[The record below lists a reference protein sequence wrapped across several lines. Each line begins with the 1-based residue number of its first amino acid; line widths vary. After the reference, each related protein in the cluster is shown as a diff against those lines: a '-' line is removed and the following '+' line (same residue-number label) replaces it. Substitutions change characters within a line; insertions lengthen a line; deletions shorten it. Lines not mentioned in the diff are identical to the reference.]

1 MFQVLLRCSSGADGI
16 DRLLS
21 SSSSNPEETLG
32 STTCSLLEQ
41 DGPQQVLLAQA
52 DGGDGA
58 VVELKRGPAV
68 DHHAGVPAA
77 GADADSEETEAR
89 ESTSGGVTLK
99 KVQCVIFG
107 WIDEFCM
114 GESVTC
120 CP

>member
-1 MFQVLLRCSSGADGI
+1 M
-16 DRLLS
+16 
-21 SSSSNPEETLG
+21 LG
-32 STTCSLLEQ
+32 SIICSLLEQ

-77 GADADSEETEAR
+77 GADAHSEETEAQ
-89 ESTSGGVTLK
+89 ESTSGRVTLE
-99 KVQCVIFG
+99 KVQCVIIG

-114 GESVTC
+114 GKSFTC